1 MDFNKISESVINGIL
16 TYGPKVLAELL
27 VLFIGNFVINK
38 IATATGNVLKK
49 KETDPTLSGFVLNLI
64 TALLKVL
71 LFVSVASM
79 LGVATTSF
87 VAVIG
92 AMSLA
97 VGMALQGSLGNFAGG
112 ALILLFRPFKVG
124 DLIEAQGNVGHVK
137 EISLFTTQIVTGT
150 NRLVI
155 IPNGPLSNGNIIN
168 HSAMGS
174 VRVDFDIHI
183 SNKFSIEET
192 RATVMEVLNNHP
204 QVLKNPAPSVNVRQL
219 NDAGY
224 VMVVNPFCL
233 PEHYWKVFFETQEQ
247 IKNALAKAAI
257 GSPIPTQ
264 IQIFDK

>member
-1 MDFNKISESVINGIL
+1 MDFTKISDSILNSIL
-16 TYGPKVLAELL
+16 TYGPKVLAAL
-27 VLFIGNFVINK
+27 VVFFIGNFVINK
-38 IATATGNVLKK
+38 VAAVTGKALKK
-49 KETDPTLSGFVLNLI
+49 KETDPTLSGFVLSLI

-124 DLIEAQGNVGHVK
+124 DLIEAQGNTGHVK
-137 EISLFTTQIVTGT
+137 EISLFTTNIVTGT

-168 HSAMGS
+168 HSALGS

-183 SNKFSIEET
+183 SNAFPVEET
-192 RATVMEVLNNHP
+192 RATVMEVLNNNP
-204 QVLKNPAPSVNVRQL
+204 AVLKTPAASVNVKQL

-224 VMVVNPFCL
+224 VMVVNPYCL
-233 PEHYWKVFFETQEQ
+233 PEDYWKVFFGTQEQ
-247 IKNALAKAAI
+247 TRIALTKAGIA
-257 GSPIPTQ
+257 SPVPTQ
-264 IQIFDK
+264 VNIEG

>member
-1 MDFNKISESVINGIL
+1 
-16 TYGPKVLAELL
+16 
-27 VLFIGNFVINK
+27 
-38 IATATGNVLKK
+38 
-49 KETDPTLSGFVLNLI
+49 
-64 TALLKVL
+64 
-71 LFVSVASM
+71 M

-137 EISLFTTQIVTGT
+137 EISLFTTHIVTGT

-168 HSAMGS
+168 HSALGS

-183 SNKFSIEET
+183 SNKFAIEET
-192 RATVMEVLNNHP
+192 RAVVMEVLNNHP
-204 QVLKNPAPSVNVRQL
+204 SVLKRQQL
-219 NDAGY
+219 
-224 VMVVNPFCL
+224 V
-233 PEHYWKVFFETQEQ
+233 
-247 IKNALAKAAI
+247 
-257 GSPIPTQ
+257 
-264 IQIFDK
+264 